1 MSTEKSQIQL
11 NTGNYKIRKLQ
22 DDEAHLYKLIRLE
35 AIRTEPSMFR
45 RSTPAEAD
53 LTEADW
59 QERIKLLRAVFGLF
73 EEEQLIGMTS
83 VLLLNEE
90 EGFLGQSYIRK
101 EHRSKGL
108 AALLY
113 KIRMVWATEMHLKRL
128 SVSHRE
134 SNAIS
139 KAANQRSGFQ
149 YSHREPANWLDGT
162 TEDVLYYV
170 LELQ

>member
-1 MSTEKSQIQL
+1 MDSNKFLKRS
-11 NTGNYKIRKLQ
+11 GNYTIRLLKESEFQ
-22 DDEAHLYKLIRLE
+22 LYKSIRLE
-35 AIRTEPSMFR
+35 AIRQEPAMFR
-45 RSTPAEAD
+45 RSIPAETD
-53 LTEADW
+53 LTDAEW
-59 QERIKLLRAVFGLF
+59 LERIKLPRAVFGVF
-73 EEEQLIGMTS
+73 DKVQLIGMTS
-83 VLLLNEE
+83 ILLVNEE

-101 EHRSKGL
+101 EHRGKGL

-113 KIRMVWATEMHLKRL
+113 KARMVWASAMDLKRL

-149 YSHREPANWLDGT
+149 YSHREPANWLDDT
-162 TEDVLYYV
+162 SEDVLYYV